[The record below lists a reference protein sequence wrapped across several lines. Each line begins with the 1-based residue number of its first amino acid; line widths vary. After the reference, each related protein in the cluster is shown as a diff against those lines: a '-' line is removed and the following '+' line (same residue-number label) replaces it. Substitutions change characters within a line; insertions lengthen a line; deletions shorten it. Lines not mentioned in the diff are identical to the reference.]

1 MTART
6 LRWLLYSIGSVCLF
20 YLLLRVTPT
29 VWAKV
34 LPPGHASVMVGGHKF
49 ISILC
54 RLPREGEVLRIVVR
68 PGTNGMD
75 TNCAIRREN

>member
-6 LRWLLYSIGSVCLF
+6 WAWLFYSAGAVCLL

-54 RLPREGEVLRIVVR
+54 RLPRQGEVLRIVVR
-68 PGTNGMD
+68 PGKDGMD
-75 TNCAIRREN
+75 SSCAIRREQ